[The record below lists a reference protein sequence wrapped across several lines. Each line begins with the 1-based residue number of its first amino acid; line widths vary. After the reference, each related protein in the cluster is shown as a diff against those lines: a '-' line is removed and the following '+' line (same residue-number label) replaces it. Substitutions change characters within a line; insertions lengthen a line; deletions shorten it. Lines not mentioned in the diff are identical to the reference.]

1 MTDDA
6 TAARR
11 SGPVAAARPRA
22 LVYAH
27 WDCDGVVDDY
37 VIHALRQYRPTVER
51 IVFVSTNH
59 RVACP
64 ALDGVADVVVR
75 RENLGFDFS
84 SWQAGLRRLDVPA
97 YDEILFANSSVYGP
111 LWPLA
116 ALLAAPRVLASDL
129 WGMTISVEPV
139 PHLQSYFMG
148 MSRRLLASACGQGLW
163 HDVRPVPRKQDAI
176 EACELCWMAACTAAG
191 FRVHALFDGRR
202 HPTVP
207 VGEQLANLLAW
218 PPPLRL
224 VGRYRRRLRRPPYNP
239 THLHWK
245 QVLETGVP
253 FVKVDLLRDNP
264 VGVHPQRI
272 RNWIATRTSYPEEL
286 IGRHLHRVARRAAA

>member
-1 MTDDA
+1 MSDH
-6 TAARR
+6 AAAGRR
-11 SGPVAAARPRA
+11 SAPTAGRRTRA

-27 WDCDGVVDDY
+27 WDRDGVVDDY
-37 VIHALRQYRPTVER
+37 VIHSLRQYRPNVER

-59 RVACP
+59 RVPCP
-64 ALDGVADVVVR
+64 ALDGLADVVVT
-75 RENLGFDFS
+75 RENLGFDFG
-84 SWQAGLRRLDVPA
+84 SWREGLGRLDVPA

-116 ALLAAPRVLASDL
+116 VVFASPPVLASDL
-129 WGMTISVEPV
+129 WGMTISVEPM

-148 MSRRLLASACGQGLW
+148 MSRGLLTSACGQGLW

-176 EACELCWMAACTAAG
+176 NLYELRWMNACTAAG
-191 FRVHALFDGRR
+191 FRVHGLFDGRR

-207 VGEQLANLLAW
+207 VGEQLANLFSW

-224 VGRYRRRLRRPPYNP
+224 VGRYRRRLRHPPYNP

-245 QVLETGVP
+245 QVLESGVP

-272 RNWIATRTSYPEEL
+272 RDWIATHTSYPEEL
-286 IGRHLHRVARRAAA
+286 IRRHLDRVARGAVA